1 MAAERKGNIE
11 MTKKIVGIDGGEIN
25 TRKAAPK
32 VTAIHP
38 FGSKVLVEVLE
49 AEDILDTSLFI
60 PEGTESD
67 GAPQA
72 YIIELGP
79 QVDKSCGLAVG
90 QRVYWSGKGTAVAD
104 PRQTKRTRALL
115 EVHNIQAIIEERSE

>member
-1 MAAERKGNIE
+1 
-11 MTKKIVGIDGGEIN
+11 MTKKIVGINGGEIS

-32 VTAIHP
+32 VVAVHP
-38 FGSKVLVEVLE
+38 FGSKILVEVLE
-49 AEDILDTSLFI
+49 AEDLLDTSLFI

-72 YIIELGP
+72 YIIEMGP
-79 QVDKSCGLAVG
+79 QVNPDCGLKVG

-115 EVHNIQAIIEERSE
+115 EVHNIQGIIEERSE